1 VEVKIWFADF
11 SFGCIR
17 IDGGTYDHDVVID
30 AGQIRERKK
39 KLSEKFRDGFGHI
52 PLSIEENLPWKCCH
66 LVVGIR
72 SVRKAASDEGCEAL
86 GGAA

>member
-1 VEVKIWFADF
+1 VEVKIWIADF

-52 PLSIEENLPWKCCH
+52 PSKRTYPGNAATWWLEFGAYGRLPVMKD
-66 LVVGIR
+66 VKR
-72 SVRKAASDEGCEAL
+72 
-86 GGAA
+86 